1 MPRILRILNRFNL
14 GGPTYN
20 AAYLTK
26 HLNNDFETLLAGGP
40 NDPSEKN
47 SEYIVR
53 KLGIEPHIIP
63 AMKREI
69 LPVSDYHAFQHI
81 KSLIREFRPDI
92 VHTHASKA
100 GALGRHAALTL
111 KVPVIVHTFH
121 GHVFDAYFSQ
131 MKTAFYK
138 SVERYMAQK
147 SNAIVAISEAQK
159 YDFTQ
164 KYNICPAEKVSVIP
178 LGFDLNRFR
187 ENMPEKRLIF
197 RKRYKIADDEIAI
210 GIIGRLVPIKN
221 HSMFLDALRMVQSRT
236 RRKIRAFIV
245 GDGESREIIKQKAI
259 DLGIQFVNG
268 VGDYKP
274 APLTFTSWI
283 TEMDYV
289 NAGLDIVALTSLN
302 EGTPVSLIEAQAAGT
317 PVVSTRVGGIE
328 NVVVE
333 GKTALL
339 ADRDDT
345 AGFASGLLRL
355 VEDDRLRQEF
365 SGNGWEQVGEKF
377 HYTRLVRDMEN
388 LYNDLLERK
397 KGSIISIP
405 LSPAKVDA
413 A

>member
-26 HLNNDFETLLAGGP
+26 YMSSDFETLLVGGP

-53 KLGIEPHIIP
+53 QLDIEPHIIP
-63 AMKREI
+63 EMKREI
-69 LPVSDYHAFQHI
+69 SPVSDYHAFQHI

-100 GALGRHAALTL
+100 GALGRHAAISM
-111 KVPVIVHTFH
+111 KVPAIVHTFH
-121 GHVFDAYFSQ
+121 GHIFDAYFNQ
-131 MKTAFYK
+131 VKTSFYK

-147 SNAIVAISEAQK
+147 SSAIVAISEAQK
-159 YDFTQ
+159 SDLTQ
-164 KYNICPAEKVSVIP
+164 KYRICPEEKVTVIP

-187 ENMPEKRLIF
+187 ENMAEKRLLF
-197 RKRYKIADDEIAI
+197 RKRYKITDDEIAI

-221 HSMFLDALRMVQSRT
+221 HSMFLDALQIVQART
-236 RRKIRAFIV
+236 KKKIRAFIV

-259 DLGIQFVNG
+259 DLGIHFVNG

-328 NVVVE
+328 NVVAE

-339 ADRDDT
+339 ANRGDLE
-345 AGFASGLLRL
+345 GFASGLLRL
-355 VEDDRLRQEF
+355 VENDMLRREF
-365 SGNGWEQVGEKF
+365 SLNGWEQVGEKF
-377 HYTRLVRDMEN
+377 HYTRLVKDMEV
-388 LYNDLLERK
+388 LYNHLLERNTVTRTF
-397 KGSIISIP
+397 SLP
-405 LSPAKVDA
+405 PAAKA
-413 A
+413 AV

>member
-26 HLNNDFETLLAGGP
+26 YLDSTYETLLVGGP

-53 KLGIEPHIIP
+53 QLGIEPHIIP
-63 AMKREI
+63 QMKREI
-69 LPVSDYHAFQHI
+69 SPVSDYHAFQHI

-100 GALGRHAALTL
+100 GALGRHAALSM
-111 KVPVIVHTFH
+111 KVPVIAHTFH
-121 GHVFDAYFSQ
+121 GHIFDAYFNQ
-131 MKTAFYK
+131 LKTTFYK
-138 SVERYMAQK
+138 SVERHMAQK
-147 SNAIVAISEAQK
+147 SNAIIAISEAQK
-159 YDFTQ
+159 QDLTQ
-164 KYNICPAEKVSVIP
+164 KYRICEHDKVSVIP

-187 ENMPEKRLIF
+187 ENMPEKRLLF
-197 RKRYKIADDEIAI
+197 RKRYQIADDEIAI

-221 HSMFLDALRMVQSRT
+221 HSMFLDALRMLQARSSK
-236 RRKIRAFIV
+236 KIRAFIV

-259 DLGIQFVNG
+259 ALGIPFVNG
-268 VGDYKP
+268 VGDYRP
-274 APLTFTSWI
+274 APLTFTSWL

-302 EGTPVSLIEAQAAGT
+302 EGTPVSLIEAQAAGK
-317 PVVSTRVGGIE
+317 PVVSTKVGGIE

-339 ADRDDT
+339 ASRDD
-345 AGFASGLLRL
+345 AEGFAEALMRL
-355 VEDDRLRQEF
+355 VENDELRHDF
-365 SGNGWEQVGEKF
+365 SLNGWDQVGKKF
-377 HYTRLVRDMEN
+377 HYTRLVNDMEALYDN
-388 LYNDLLERK
+388 LLDHK
-397 KGSIISIP
+397 KNTIGIF
-405 LSPAKVDA
+405 SPVIREKVA
-413 A
+413 I

>member
-26 HLNNDFETLLAGGP
+26 YMSSDFETLLVGGP

-53 KLGIEPHIIP
+53 QLDIEPHIIP
-63 AMKREI
+63 QMKREI
-69 LPVSDYHAFQHI
+69 SPVSDYHAFQHI

-100 GALGRHAALTL
+100 GALGRHAAISM
-111 KVPVIVHTFH
+111 KVPAIVHTFH
-121 GHVFDAYFSQ
+121 GHIFDAYFNQ
-131 MKTAFYK
+131 VKTSFYK

-147 SNAIVAISEAQK
+147 SSAIVAISEAQK
-159 YDFTQ
+159 YDLTQ
-164 KYNICPAEKVSVIP
+164 KYRICPEEKVTVIP

-187 ENMPEKRLIF
+187 ENMAEKRLLF
-197 RKRYKIADDEIAI
+197 RKRYKITDDEIAI

-221 HSMFLDALRMVQSRT
+221 HSMFLDALQIVQART
-236 RRKIRAFIV
+236 KKKIRAFIV

-259 DLGIQFVNG
+259 DLGIHFVNG

-339 ADRDDT
+339 ANRGDVE
-345 AGFASGLLRL
+345 GFASGLLRL
-355 VEDDRLRQEF
+355 VENDMLRREF
-365 SGNGWEQVGEKF
+365 SLNGWEQVGEKF
-377 HYTRLVRDMEN
+377 HYTRLVKDMEV
-388 LYNDLLERK
+388 LYNHLLERNTVIRTF
-397 KGSIISIP
+397 SHP
-405 LSPAKVDA
+405 PAAKA
-413 A
+413 AV